1 MSDNTFPPTRSPDSS
16 APVPTASPT
25 PSDALASASRAVP
38 PTAFRSRTV
47 ASALAV
53 RFGPDDPDAVRAT
66 ALRAVQDSVKRYI
79 DWQHHPAP
87 DTSTA
92 GPGEWRLTAING
104 IEDDLRRA
112 YLDAVRNGVPI
123 SEIDTAHDL
132 GLAGVSWDQQPAHPL
147 LGRLEHLAHELTLAE
162 ARAGN
167 DRARIRE
174 LENELDHAHTRI
186 ETLSEDLAHA
196 RNTIT
201 RQTEELVDADWVT
214 GHRHHNTEPGP
225 QPARALAQS
234 NAELALANH
243 IDALEHAPSLDTSD
257 GISAA
262 IDTALPGQPDYW
274 PDTTDP
280 DTGPPPDASDHGPEV
295 AP

>member
-1 MSDNTFPPTRSPDSS
+1 M
-16 APVPTASPT
+16 
-25 PSDALASASRAVP
+25 P

-87 DTSTA
+87 GTSAA

-112 YLDAVRNGVPI
+112 YLDAVHSGVPI
-123 SEIDTAHDL
+123 SEINTAHDL
-132 GLAGVSWDQQPAHPL
+132 GLAGVGWNQQPAHPL

-162 ARAGN
+162 ARAGT

-174 LENELDHAHTRI
+174 LENELDHSHTRI

-196 RNTIT
+196 RNTIA
-201 RQTEELVDADWVT
+201 RQTEELVDADWLT

-225 QPARALAQS
+225 QPARALAQT
-234 NAELALANH
+234 NAELALAND
-243 IDALEHAPSLDTSD
+243 IDALERTTSLDTS
-257 GISAA
+257 GWISTA

-280 DTGPPPDASDHGPEV
+280 DTGPPPSTMDHGPEV
-295 AP
+295 TP

>member
-1 MSDNTFPPTRSPDSS
+1 MSDKTFPPMHSPDVS
-16 APVPTASPT
+16 APNPTASPT
-25 PSDALASASRAVP
+25 PSDAAAPPAVP

-66 ALRAVQDSVKRYI
+66 ALRAVQDSVKRYL

-87 DTSTA
+87 DTPAA

-112 YLDAVRNGVPI
+112 YLDAVRSGVPI

-132 GLAGVSWDQQPAHPL
+132 GLAGVGWDQQPAHPL
-147 LGRLEHLAHELTLAE
+147 LGRLEHLAHALTLAE
-162 ARAGN
+162 ARAGT

-196 RNTIT
+196 RNTIAK
-201 RQTEELVDADWVT
+201 QTEELVDAEWLT
-214 GHRHHNTEPGP
+214 GDRHHNTEPGP
-225 QPARALAQS
+225 QPARALARM
-234 NAELALANH
+234 NTELALAND
-243 IDALEHAPSLDTSD
+243 IDALERAATRDTSG
-257 GISAA
+257 GISKA

-274 PDTTDP
+274 PETTDP
-280 DTGPPPDASDHGPEV
+280 DTGRPSGTTDHGPEV

>member
-1 MSDNTFPPTRSPDSS
+1 MSDNTFPSTRSPDSS
-16 APVPTASPT
+16 APDPTASPA
-25 PSDALASASRAVP
+25 PSDATAFPAVP
-38 PTAFRSRTV
+38 ATAFRSRTV
-47 ASALAV
+47 VSALAV
-53 RFGPDDPDAVRAT
+53 RFGSDDPDAVRAT

-92 GPGEWRLTAING
+92 GPVEWRLTAING

-112 YLDAVRNGVPI
+112 YLDAVRSGAPI

-132 GLAGVSWDQQPAHPL
+132 GLAGVSWDQQPAHPV

-174 LENELDHAHTRI
+174 LENELEHAHTRI

-196 RNTIT
+196 RNTSVS
-201 RQTEELVDADWVT
+201 QTEELVDADWLT
-214 GHRHHNTEPGP
+214 GHRHHNTEPSP

-234 NAELALANH
+234 NAELALAND
-243 IDALEHAPSLDTSD
+243 IDAAERAASFDTGG

-280 DTGPPPDASDHGPEV
+280 DTGPPPGASEHGPEV